1 MYSPTA
7 TAPPQVGGA
16 VPVAFACPTTS
27 ASSASFEHGEG
38 ISSELVQDD
47 LVVVNLC
54 NKVLDMY
61 RQAYN
66 HHKVTQI
73 LCLSA

>member
-47 LVVVNLC
+47 LVELTSVIRC
-54 NKVLDMY
+54 WTCIA
-61 RQAYN
+61 RP
-66 HHKVTQI
+66 TTFTR
-73 LCLSA
+73 